1 MLIEMNNM
9 NKSKLT
15 VIASCIGIFLCM
27 LDTTIMNIALP
38 AIQTGLNVNLNDLS
52 WALNIY
58 TILFAML
65 TIPLSKLS
73 EKLGMHKFYVGGMI
87 IFLLGSLISAFSS
100 NITILIFGRAFQSL
114 GAAVVFPLSMTIG
127 ISTVEI
133 SDRTKVIA
141 ALGVTQG
148 LAAALGPLIGGVLTQ
163 FLSWR
168 WIFLINIPLM
178 IVSILICL
186 YSLNFTEP
194 SKNIPIDLI
203 GCFLSMICLFSLTI
217 VLVQGRKW
225 GWTKSLTLLLVILA
239 VISFVSFIIYEK
251 NIDNPMIPMSL
262 FSDRQFNGAALTILL
277 SNLFLVAVT
286 VILPTYFTKIQ
297 GKTELYASLL
307 ITPITVMIFICSPI
321 AAILIAKWGARL
333 VIFVGFLAMFIAYVM
348 LCKINMDNQ
357 LQVIAACAI
366 LGFGYGVITGPI
378 TVLAA
383 SDFTGEKLTASQSV
397 AGVLRQVGVVL
408 AIAIFVTGLY
418 SNMKVAK
425 YNSIEYA
432 VAKIQKLDLSQKQKK
447 VMIITTKNGI
457 ESGNPRKKYS
467 KNHISSN
474 IRKKIINAKYNRVTG
489 CKKEINFTMRKIIKT
504 QITQKVN
511 RQLNATNKKINHC
524 IQGIQ
529 KYSKREFSKTFIKL
543 YANSLP
549 FLLMAL
555 LVSLVFKKKKE
566 L

>member
-9 NKSKLT
+9 NKSKLN
-15 VIASCIGIFLCM
+15 VVASCIGIFLCM

-58 TILFAML
+58 TILFATL

-186 YSLNFTEP
+186 YSLNFTEL

-239 VISFVSFIIYEK
+239 VISFVIFIIYEK

-474 IRKKIINAKYNRVTG
+474 IRKKIINAEYNRVTG
-489 CKKEINFTMRKIIKT
+489 YKKEINFTMRKIIKT

-511 RQLNATNKKINHC
+511 RQLNVTNKKINHC

-529 KYSKREFSKTFIKL
+529 KYSKREFSKAFIKL

-549 FLLMAL
+549 FLLTAL
-555 LVSLVFKKKKE
+555 LVSLVFNKKRE

>member
-15 VIASCIGIFLCM
+15 VVASCIGIFLCM

-58 TILFAML
+58 TILFATL

-186 YSLNFTEP
+186 YSLNFTEL

-474 IRKKIINAKYNRVTG
+474 IRKKIINAEYNRVTG
-489 CKKEINFTMRKIIKT
+489 YKKEINFTMRKIIKT

-511 RQLNATNKKINHC
+511 RQLNVTNKKINHC

-529 KYSKREFSKTFIKL
+529 KYSKIEFSKAFIKL

-555 LVSLVFKKKKE
+555 LVSLVFNKKRE

>member
-1 MLIEMNNM
+1 MNNM
-9 NKSKLT
+9 SKSKLT
-15 VIASCIGIFLCM
+15 VVASCIGIFLCM
-27 LDTTIMNIALP
+27 LDTTITNIALP
-38 AIQTGLNVNLNDLS
+38 AIQIGLNVNLNDLS

-58 TILFAML
+58 TILFATL

-148 LAAALGPLIGGVLTQ
+148 LAAALGPLIGEVLTQ

-225 GWTKSLTLLLVILA
+225 GWAKSLTLLLVMLA
-239 VISFVSFIIYEK
+239 VISFVIFIIYEK
-251 NIDNPMIPMSL
+251 NIDNPMIPMSF

-297 GKTELYASLL
+297 SKTELYASLL

-321 AAILIAKWGARL
+321 VAILIAKWGARL
-333 VIFVGFLAMFIAYVM
+333 VIFVGFLAMSIAYVM

-408 AIAIFVTGLY
+408 AIEIFVTGLY
-418 SNMKVAK
+418 SNMKVTK

-447 VMIITTKNGI
+447 VMIITTKNDI

-474 IRKKIINAKYNRVTG
+474 IRKKIINAEYNRVTG
-489 CKKEINFTMRKIIKT
+489 YKKEINFTMRKIIKT

-511 RQLNATNKKINHC
+511 RQLNVTNEKINYC

-529 KYSKREFSKTFIKL
+529 KYSKREFSKAFIKL
-543 YANSLP
+543 YSNSLP
-549 FLLMAL
+549 FLLTAL
-555 LVSLVFKKKKE
+555 LVSLVFNKKKE

>member
-9 NKSKLT
+9 NKSKLN
-15 VIASCIGIFLCM
+15 VVASCIGIFLCM

-58 TILFAML
+58 TILFATL

-225 GWTKSLTLLLVILA
+225 GWTKLLTLLLVILA

-447 VMIITTKNGI
+447 VMITTKNGI

-474 IRKKIINAKYNRVTG
+474 IRKKIINAEYNRVTG
-489 CKKEINFTMRKIIKT
+489 YKKEINFTMRKIIKT

-511 RQLNATNKKINHC
+511 RQLNVTNKKINHC

-529 KYSKREFSKTFIKL
+529 KYSKREFSKAFIKL

-549 FLLMAL
+549 FLLTAL
-555 LVSLVFKKKKE
+555 LVSLVFNKKRE

>member
-15 VIASCIGIFLCM
+15 VVASCIGIFLCM

-58 TILFAML
+58 TILFATL

-239 VISFVSFIIYEK
+239 VISFVIFIIYEK

-357 LQVIAACAI
+357 LQVIVACSI

-432 VAKIQKLDLSQKQKK
+432 VSQIQNLDLSQKQKK

-467 KNHISSN
+467 NNHISSLT
-474 IRKKIINAKYNRVTG
+474 RKKIINAEYIRAIG
-489 CKKEINFTMRKIIKT
+489 YKKGINYTMKKIIKT

-511 RQLNATNKKINHC
+511 RQLTIANKKINHC
-524 IQGIQ
+524 IQDIQ
-529 KYSKREFSKTFIKL
+529 KYSKREFSKAFIKL
-543 YANSLP
+543 YTSSLP
-549 FLLMAL
+549 FLLTAL
-555 LVSLVFKKKKE
+555 WISLVFKKKKE
-566 L
+566 S

>member
-9 NKSKLT
+9 SKSKLT
-15 VIASCIGIFLCM
+15 VVASCIGIFLCM

-58 TILFAML
+58 TILFATL

-73 EKLGMHKFYVGGMI
+73 KKLGMHKFYVGGMI

-239 VISFVSFIIYEK
+239 VISFVIFIIYEK

-397 AGVLRQVGVVL
+397 AGVLRQVGIVL

-447 VMIITTKNGI
+447 VMIITTKNDI

-467 KNHISSN
+467 NNHISS
-474 IRKKIINAKYNRVTG
+474 ITRKKIINAEYIRAIG
-489 CKKEINFTMRKIIKT
+489 YKKGINFTMKKIIKT

-511 RQLNATNKKINHC
+511 RQLNIANKKINHC
-524 IQGIQ
+524 IQDIQ
-529 KYSKREFSKTFIKL
+529 KYSKREFSKAFIKL
-543 YANSLP
+543 YTSSLP
-549 FLLMAL
+549 FLLTAL
-555 LVSLVFKKKKE
+555 WISLVFKKKKE
-566 L
+566 S

>member
-9 NKSKLT
+9 SKSKLT
-15 VIASCIGIFLCM
+15 VVASCIGVFLCM

-58 TILFAML
+58 TILFATL

-87 IFLLGSLISAFSS
+87 IFLLGSVISAFSS

-114 GAAVVFPLSMTIG
+114 GAAIVFPLSMTIG
-127 ISTVEI
+127 ISTVDV

-168 WIFLINIPLM
+168 WIFIINIPLM
-178 IVSILICL
+178 IVSILLCI

-203 GCFLSMICLFSLTI
+203 SCFLSMICLFSLTI

-225 GWTKSLTLLLVILA
+225 GWTNSRTLLLVILA
-239 VISFVSFIIYEK
+239 VISFVIFIIYEK
-251 NIDNPMIPMSL
+251 NIDNPMVPMSL

-321 AAILIAKWGARL
+321 AAILIDKWGARL

-357 LQVIAACAI
+357 LQVIVACSI

-432 VAKIQKLDLSQKQKK
+432 VSQIQNLDLSQKQKK

-467 KNHISSN
+467 NNHISSLT
-474 IRKKIINAKYNRVTG
+474 RKKIINAEYIRAIG
-489 CKKEINFTMRKIIKT
+489 YKKGINYTMKKIIKT

-511 RQLNATNKKINHC
+511 RQLTIANKKINHC
-524 IQGIQ
+524 IQDIQ
-529 KYSKREFSKTFIKL
+529 KYSKREFSKAFIKL
-543 YANSLP
+543 YTSSLP
-549 FLLMAL
+549 FLLTAL
-555 LVSLVFKKKKE
+555 WISLVFKKKKE
-566 L
+566 S

>member
-15 VIASCIGIFLCM
+15 VVASCIGIFLCM

-58 TILFAML
+58 TILFATL

-203 GCFLSMICLFSLTI
+203 GCFLSKICLFSLTI

-239 VISFVSFIIYEK
+239 VISFVNFIIYEK

-432 VAKIQKLDLSQKQKK
+432 VAKIQKLDLSQK
-447 VMIITTKNGI
+447 
-457 ESGNPRKKYS
+457 
-467 KNHISSN
+467 
-474 IRKKIINAKYNRVTG
+474 
-489 CKKEINFTMRKIIKT
+489 
-504 QITQKVN
+504 
-511 RQLNATNKKINHC
+511 
-524 IQGIQ
+524 
-529 KYSKREFSKTFIKL
+529 
-543 YANSLP
+543 
-549 FLLMAL
+549 
-555 LVSLVFKKKKE
+555 
-566 L
+566 

>member
-9 NKSKLT
+9 SKSKLT
-15 VIASCIGIFLCM
+15 VVASCIGIFLCM

-58 TILFAML
+58 TILFATL

-186 YSLNFTEP
+186 YSLNFAEP

-321 AAILIAKWGARL
+321 AAILIDKWGARL

-474 IRKKIINAKYNRVTG
+474 IRKKIINAEYNRVTG
-489 CKKEINFTMRKIIKT
+489 YKKEINFTMRKIIKT

-511 RQLNATNKKINHC
+511 RQLNVTNKKINHC

-529 KYSKREFSKTFIKL
+529 KYSKREFSKAFIKL
-543 YANSLP
+543 YTSSLP
-549 FLLMAL
+549 FLLTAL
-555 LVSLVFKKKKE
+555 WISLVFKKKKE
-566 L
+566 S

>member
-1 MLIEMNNM
+1 MS
-9 NKSKLT
+9 KSKLT
-15 VIASCIGIFLCM
+15 VVASCIGIFLCM

-38 AIQTGLNVNLNDLS
+38 AIQIGLNVNLNDLS

-58 TILFAML
+58 TILFATL

-148 LAAALGPLIGGVLTQ
+148 LAAALGPLIGEVLTQ

-186 YSLNFTEP
+186 YSLNCTEP

-225 GWTKSLTLLLVILA
+225 GWTKSLTLLLVMLA
-239 VISFVSFIIYEK
+239 VISFVIFIIYEK
-251 NIDNPMIPMSL
+251 NIDNPMIPMSF

-277 SNLFLVAVT
+277 SNLFLVAVYRYT
-286 VILPTYFTKIQ
+286 TYLFYEDSEQ
-297 GKTELYASLL
+297 
-307 ITPITVMIFICSPI
+307 
-321 AAILIAKWGARL
+321 
-333 VIFVGFLAMFIAYVM
+333 
-348 LCKINMDNQ
+348 
-357 LQVIAACAI
+357 
-366 LGFGYGVITGPI
+366 
-378 TVLAA
+378 
-383 SDFTGEKLTASQSV
+383 
-397 AGVLRQVGVVL
+397 
-408 AIAIFVTGLY
+408 
-418 SNMKVAK
+418 
-425 YNSIEYA
+425 
-432 VAKIQKLDLSQKQKK
+432 
-447 VMIITTKNGI
+447 
-457 ESGNPRKKYS
+457 
-467 KNHISSN
+467 
-474 IRKKIINAKYNRVTG
+474 NRVICVAFNYSHYRYDFYLFTN
-489 CKKEINFTMRKIIKT
+489 CCNF
-504 QITQKVN
+504 
-511 RQLNATNKKINHC
+511 
-524 IQGIQ
+524 
-529 KYSKREFSKTFIKL
+529 
-543 YANSLP
+543 NS
-549 FLLMAL
+549 
-555 LVSLVFKKKKE
+555 
-566 L
+566 

>member
-9 NKSKLT
+9 SKSKLT
-15 VIASCIGIFLCM
+15 VVASCIGIFLCM

-38 AIQTGLNVNLNDLS
+38 AIQIGLNVNLNDLS

-58 TILFAML
+58 TILFATL

-203 GCFLSMICLFSLTI
+203 GCFLSMIYLFSLTI

-239 VISFVSFIIYEK
+239 MISFVIFIIYEK

-321 AAILIAKWGARL
+321 AAILIDKWGARL

-357 LQVIAACAI
+357 LQVIVACSI

-432 VAKIQKLDLSQKQKK
+432 VSQIQNLDLSQKQKK

-467 KNHISSN
+467 NNHISSLT
-474 IRKKIINAKYNRVTG
+474 RKKIINAEYIRAIG
-489 CKKEINFTMRKIIKT
+489 YKKGINYTMKKIIKT

-511 RQLNATNKKINHC
+511 RQLTIANKKINHC
-524 IQGIQ
+524 IQDIQ
-529 KYSKREFSKTFIKL
+529 KYSKREFSKAFIKL
-543 YANSLP
+543 YTSSLP
-549 FLLMAL
+549 FLLTAL
-555 LVSLVFKKKKE
+555 WISLVFKKKKE
-566 L
+566 S

>member
-1 MLIEMNNM
+1 MS
-9 NKSKLT
+9 KSKLT
-15 VIASCIGIFLCM
+15 VVASCIGIFLCM
-27 LDTTIMNIALP
+27 LDTTITNIALP
-38 AIQTGLNVNLNDLS
+38 AIQIGLNVNLNDLS

-58 TILFAML
+58 TILFATL

-148 LAAALGPLIGGVLTQ
+148 LAAALGPLIGEVLTQ

-225 GWTKSLTLLLVILA
+225 GWAKSLTLLLVMLA
-239 VISFVSFIIYEK
+239 VISFVIFIIYEK
-251 NIDNPMIPMSL
+251 NIDNPMIPMSF

-297 GKTELYASLL
+297 SKTELYASLL

-321 AAILIAKWGARL
+321 VAILIAKWGARL
-333 VIFVGFLAMFIAYVM
+333 VIFVGFLAMSIAYVM

-408 AIAIFVTGLY
+408 AIEIFVTGLY
-418 SNMKVAK
+418 SNMKVTK

-447 VMIITTKNGI
+447 VMIITTKNDI

-474 IRKKIINAKYNRVTG
+474 IRKKIINAEYNRVTG
-489 CKKEINFTMRKIIKT
+489 YKKEINFTMRKIIKT

-511 RQLNATNKKINHC
+511 RQLNVTNEKINYC

-529 KYSKREFSKTFIKL
+529 KYSKREFSKAFIKL
-543 YANSLP
+543 YSNSLP
-549 FLLMAL
+549 FLLTAL
-555 LVSLVFKKKKE
+555 LVSLVFNKKKE